1 MMRSG
6 SSRRNF
12 LAAGVALPAAAAA
25 SSGYPQSSPQ
35 APPRTKSIREVQPSF
50 RVLGKTGLKV
60 TTVGFG
66 CMITSDSSVIAR
78 AIDMGVNYFD
88 TSRDYQNGNNE
99 RMVGSALGAK
109 RKDAILATKTDG
121 LNTKD
126 ALAELDTSLKE
137 LKTAY
142 VDVWYLHDK
151 SRAADLSEGLI
162 QALQT
167 AKKSGKTRFTGVSVH
182 SGHRDVIPAVIK
194 SGQFDVL
201 LTSYNF
207 AMGTS
212 IDDLIDAAVKAGMG
226 VVAMKVMAGSF
237 RLRDI
242 SDRARAAVKRP
253 GAHLAALKWAIRNPN
268 IATTI
273 PSMTDMEQLEENVSA
288 MAVPFGASDSKVL
301 SAQLDYIRPLYCRMC
316 GSCQGACPQ
325 GLPVSD
331 MLRYLSYAEGYGQ
344 FSLARE
350 RFLELPETLRSV
362 RCSGCETCSVT
373 CPNGVKIAERLGRAQ
388 TMLA

>member
-1 MMRSG
+1 
-6 SSRRNF
+6 
-12 LAAGVALPAAAAA
+12 
-25 SSGYPQSSPQ
+25 
-35 APPRTKSIREVQPSF
+35 
-50 RVLGKTGLKV
+50 
-60 TTVGFG
+60 
-66 CMITSDSSVIAR
+66 
-78 AIDMGVNYFD
+78 
-88 TSRDYQNGNNE
+88 
-99 RMVGSALGAK
+99 
-109 RKDAILATKTDG
+109 
-121 LNTKD
+121 
-126 ALAELDTSLKE
+126 
-137 LKTAY
+137 
-142 VDVWYLHDK
+142 
-151 SRAADLSEGLI
+151 
-162 QALQT
+162 
-167 AKKSGKTRFTGVSVH
+167 
-182 SGHRDVIPAVIK
+182 
-194 SGQFDVL
+194 
-201 LTSYNF
+201 
-207 AMGTS
+207 
-212 IDDLIDAAVKAGMG
+212 
-226 VVAMKVMAGSF
+226 MKVMAGSF

-350 RFLELPETLRSV
+350 RFLGLPENLRSV
-362 RCSGCETCSVT
+362 RCSGCETCSVI

-388 TMLA
+388 AMLA